1 MNLISEIFD
10 FLMTEI
16 DIFAENTN
24 QIGCELMRES
34 KYIEVDSLL
43 RKAEK
48 LQIFRER
55 ISELNSEWDSIF
67 SKDEFLKIN
76 KIDEFDGDEDQTFDN
91 KITNNRTKL
100 LVKFTDGTVISE
112 KNAAITFAKTLEII
126 GFDKISPLGIKV
138 NSEDLIGNEKSK
150 KYNDTRL
157 SGFYIRTHSS
167 TNAKKNILDRIS
179 NEIGLN
185 IETLVI

>member
-76 KIDEFDGDEDQTFDN
+76 KIDDIDGDKDQTLAN
-91 KITNNRTKL
+91 
-100 LVKFTDGTVISE
+100 
-112 KNAAITFAKTLEII
+112 
-126 GFDKISPLGIKV
+126 
-138 NSEDLIGNEKSK
+138 
-150 KYNDTRL
+150 
-157 SGFYIRTHSS
+157 
-167 TNAKKNILDRIS
+167 
-179 NEIGLN
+179 
-185 IETLVI
+185 